1 MKKITKWV
9 LLTAV
14 LSVSLTFVAVKP
26 ASADFLPQSKWLIS
40 SNKTWSFSDDCRY
53 SLAFWPDSIS
63 MDREWVALQPGQTLT
78 FNADPSVVSQEL
90 TCALISSTQ
99 EASGGTQR
107 AAIIH
112 ADTNGDGTYE
122 TDLSLS
128 ESGWNFQ
135 LPVLASR
142 NDPYRISAWWEPISG
157 VKVVNEYWV
166 YVGNGGSVSIN
177 AGSMFTSSQQVRL
190 GLSLLPGTASIQV
203 SNDAG
208 FGDGA
213 QTIGRVSELDWQLSE
228 PIDAKISKVVYVR
241 FFNQDGGLIGTLSD
255 DIILDSFAP
264 LISKTTVTK
273 SSGKTSLVFSK
284 SKKAKKIQLNV
295 SAIDNIS
302 GLSKIQISTKKSLD
316 YNSAID
322 FQPKTKI
329 TALPG
334 AKIYVRVKDA
344 VGNWTAWKSVNIPK

>member
-1 MKKITKWV
+1 MKRITSSI

-14 LSVSLTFVAVKP
+14 ISVCLPFLAAKP
-26 ASADFLPQSKWLIS
+26 AAADYLPQSKWLIS
-40 SNKTWSFSDDCRY
+40 SNKTWSFSEDCRY

-63 MDREWVALQPGQTLT
+63 MDREWVTLQPGQTLT
-78 FNADPSVVSQEL
+78 FNADPAAVSQEL
-90 TCALISSTQ
+90 SCALISSSQ

-135 LPVLASR
+135 LPALASR
-142 NDPYRISAWWEPISG
+142 NDPYRISAWWEPVSG

-190 GLSLLPGTASIQV
+190 GLSLLPGTASMQV

-213 QTIGRVSELDWQLSE
+213 QKIGRVSELDWLLSA

-241 FFNQDGGLIGTLSD
+241 YFNQDGGLIGTLSD
-255 DIILDSFAP
+255 DIILDSYAP
-264 LISKTTVTK
+264 LISKTNVTK
-273 SSGKTSLVFSK
+273 SSGKTTLVFSK
-284 SKKAKKIQLNV
+284 AKKAKKMQLNV
-295 SAIDNIS
+295 TAIDNIS
-302 GLSKIQISTKKSLD
+302 GLSKIQISAKKTSD

-334 AKIYVRVKDA
+334 ATIYVRVQDA
-344 VGNWTAWKSVNIPK
+344 VGNWTTWKSVKTPK

>member
-1 MKKITKWV
+1 MKRITSSI
-9 LLTAV
+9 LLSAV
-14 LSVSLTFVAVKP
+14 LAVCLSYVSAKP
-26 ASADFLPQSKWLIS
+26 ASADYLPQSKWLIS

-78 FNADPSVVSQEL
+78 FNADPAAVAQDL
-90 TCALISSTQ
+90 TCALISSSQ

-128 ESGWNFQ
+128 ETGWNFQ
-135 LPVLASR
+135 LPVLAAR
-142 NDPYRISAWWEPISG
+142 NDPYRISAWWEPVSG

-177 AGSMFTSSQQVRL
+177 AGSLFTSSQQVKL
-190 GLSLLPGTASIQV
+190 NLSLLPGTASIQV

-213 QTIGRVSELDWQLSE
+213 QNVGRLSELDWQLSA

-241 FFNQDGGLIGTLSD
+241 FFNQDGGLVGTLSD

-264 LISKTTVTK
+264 LISKATVTK
-273 SSGKTSLVFSK
+273 SSGQTSLVFSK
-284 SKKAKKIQLNV
+284 SKKAKKVQLNV

-302 GLSKIQISTKKSLD
+302 GLSKIQISIKKTLD
-316 YNSAID
+316 FNSAIA
-322 FQPKTKI
+322 FQAKTKI

-334 AKIYVRVKDA
+334 ATIFVRVQDA
-344 VGNWTAWKSVNIPK
+344 VGNWTAWKAVKTPK